1 MMNQLISLLKE
12 RRTIYALGSHIS
24 VADEKIEALV
34 QDALL
39 YTPSAFNS
47 QTARAVVLLG
57 AQHKKIWEIV
67 RKTLRTIV
75 PDDQFAP
82 TDEKISGFSAGYGTV
97 LFFEDQAVVAAL
109 KEKFTTYADKFDGFS
124 TQASGMVQ
132 FNVWLALSLEG
143 LGASLQH
150 YNPLIDEEVRATWQ
164 LPSTWLLMSQLVFGE
179 KLAPAGE
186 RSFVPISERLRVF
199 K

>member
-1 MMNQLISLLKE
+1 MMNQLISLLGE
-12 RRTIYALGSHIS
+12 RHTIYALGSHIS
-24 VADEKIEALV
+24 VSDKKIEGIV
-34 QDALL
+34 QDALS

-57 AQHKKIWEIV
+57 VQHKKLWEIV
-67 RKTLRTIV
+67 RNTLRLIV
-75 PDDQFAP
+75 PKDQFAV
-82 TDEKISGFSAGYGTV
+82 TDKKINGFSAGYGTV

-109 KEKFTTYADKFDGFS
+109 KEDFAVYADKFDGFS
-124 TQASGMVQ
+124 TQSSGMVQ

-150 YNPLIDEEVRATWQ
+150 YNPLIDEEVRNNWQ
-164 LPSTWLLMSQLVFGE
+164 LPNSWLLMSQLVFGE
-179 KLAPAGE
+179 KLAPAE
-186 RSFVPISERLRVF
+186 EKSFVPMAERFRVF